1 MTDTKNNLNALLAR
15 LKKKEVKRE
24 ETKSP
29 SIHPQEQSAFND
41 DNNIS
46 NILKQDNNK
55 IDDSSFNLD
64 KQKST
69 QNDFYQN
76 HAPSFRPNDNK
87 DLRNEVKERLENLE
101 KEKLETERIYKER
114 ICNEW
119 IPKIIKNFNERS
131 ELDRHNVNIY
141 FENYDQVRILSGEL
155 NILLEPHNYVVKIN
169 TNNYSY
175 NLIIMKKTD

>member
-1 MTDTKNNLNALLAR
+1 MNYPR
-15 LKKKEVKRE
+15 
-24 ETKSP
+24 
-29 SIHPQEQSAFND
+29 
-41 DNNIS
+41 
-46 NILKQDNNK
+46 IL
-55 IDDSSFNLD
+55 S
-64 KQKST
+64 
-69 QNDFYQN
+69 
-76 HAPSFRPNDNK
+76 
-87 DLRNEVKERLENLE
+87 RNEVKERLENLE